1 MNMDQATNS
10 QPSQEVP
17 PGQDQFNV
25 QKIQAL
31 LTAKDDTSR
40 FVGLALLK
48 SLLDN
53 SEQVRQ
59 DVNTMTA
66 VWQTISPKFL
76 DRLIK
81 TGSQTQNQNGG
92 GKQGQEML
100 DLAVSVLHT
109 FITLLPAEVVRGK
122 RAIGRIPHLVACLLH
137 CSEETTRLVLETL
150 LTLVS
155 QPDGAQEFNQV
166 EDLTPL
172 TEIASS
178 HQLVLKILEHAWLGG
193 MLASSDKTAL
203 KSKLNKTVGNLVTS
217 FKGTD
222 AVTLLEFL
230 SELLRSLDPEDVP
243 QNPEWLPTLRTFIQG
258 LVKSRPTA
266 EGRAAWTNIT
276 ATLLQLYPTL
286 APDLLFLDHDKGKSK
301 AKDSDT
307 APFSY
312 VLISLLLVDL
322 RASLPSLLEKL
333 NSPEYKPVSTRLSS
347 AYTILSNFIGYLL
360 TAADAPDE
368 SLFTTLITPDL
379 LLKLRKSI
387 SETMSLTIEY
397 LRDRYDASVAGA
409 QGLHP
414 DSRTRAVHTS
424 TGSHLPLTW
433 DSKGDNI
440 TEDPLIE
447 SAIMALAIWLRE
459 DDGEV
464 LRLEAT
470 GLMDMFVELY
480 RNSSHPANAVTS
492 KQLDF
497 RRPIL
502 AALEGTILTSINS
515 DNPTGVESFLENK
528 GWQVLSSDLLTI
540 LNSTSSYLSHQT
552 SAVQTQQVAG
562 AASRGL
568 EIIRILLPLAESKE
582 PAPQEEWLD
591 LVTKISSIYIPP
603 PPATQS
609 VGADGTDGEII
620 IIPEFQIA
628 ALQLSTSLLER
639 SHRGIIQKRYRHT
652 IAALVGIAEQV
663 NSWLLMLSSS
673 SSSSSSSVNTEKGG
687 GDNSSGSNS
696 LFEALDEVRL
706 ALSALQGGL

>member
-10 QPSQEVP
+10 GPSQEGP
-17 PGQDQFNV
+17 PGPDQFNV

-59 DVNTMTA
+59 DVDTVTS

-193 MLASSDKTAL
+193 LLASSDKTAL

-266 EGRAAWTNIT
+266 AGRAAWTNIT

-347 AYTILSNFIGYLL
+347 VYTILSNFIGYLL

-368 SLFTTLITPDL
+368 SLFTNLITPDL

-414 DSRTRAVHTS
+414 DSRPGVVHTS

-447 SAIMALAIWLRE
+447 LAIMALAIWLRE

-480 RNSSHPANAVTS
+480 RNSSTPPNPSNPGNLS

-515 DNPTGVESFLENK
+515 DNPTGVESFLENQ

-552 SAVQTQQVAG
+552 STAQTQQAVG

-568 EIIRILLPLAESKE
+568 EIIRILLPLAESE
-582 PAPQEEWLD
+582 ESAPQEEWLD

-603 PPATQS
+603 PPPPPATQS
-609 VGADGTDGEII
+609 VGVGADREII

-639 SHRGIIQKRYRHT
+639 SHRGIIQRRYRHT

-673 SSSSSSSVNTEKGG
+673 SSSVDTEKGG
-687 GDNSSGSNS
+687 DNS